1 MITPKQKKLNDFIL
15 KEAGLE
21 LDEDNHVLDQD
32 TGLPI
37 TVKGRSVK
45 YNNTSISRLAS
56 NEIEFDPL
64 NNPLLASE
72 ICGNYINKLGMED
85 ELDTMAYGITN
96 TEKNTSGK
104 GVWRGIDG
112 DTLYTDNYNLD
123 SLKYIGLIARLNDTN
138 VNSKEVINLKSYD
151 QKEKKC
157 VRRKK

>member
-1 MITPKQKKLNDFIL
+1 MITPKQRKLNDFII

-21 LDEDNHVLDQD
+21 LDSDNHVLDQD

-37 TVKGRSVK
+37 KIRGKSVK
-45 YNNTSISRLAS
+45 YNNTSISRLTS

-85 ELDTMAYGITN
+85 ELDTIAYGITN
-96 TEKNTSGK
+96 TEKNTAGK
-104 GVWRGIDG
+104 GVWRGTDG
-112 DTLYTDNYNLD
+112 NIIYTDSYNLD
-123 SLKYIGLIARLNDTN
+123 SLKYIGLVAKLNNTE

-151 QKEKKC
+151 QKEKC
-157 VRRKK
+157 VKRKK